1 MELDE
6 LNWKICEDD
15 LDDCVIALQECLRH
29 LSVALEKVE
38 EVRILMGGGDT

>member
-15 LDDCVIALQECLRH
+15 MDDCVIALQECLRH
-29 LSVALEKVE
+29 LSVALEKIAEMRVL
-38 EVRILMGGGDT
+38 IIGGET